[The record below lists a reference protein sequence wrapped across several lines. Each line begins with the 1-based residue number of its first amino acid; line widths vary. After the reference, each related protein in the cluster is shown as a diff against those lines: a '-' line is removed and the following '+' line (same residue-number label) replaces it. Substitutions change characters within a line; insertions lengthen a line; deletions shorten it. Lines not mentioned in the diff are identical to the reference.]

1 MNRMRTNQAHLER
14 AASYIY
20 KLEEVIHVTS
30 IAVRSPL
37 EITSSHMILLMKEA
51 SGELVIGGRCYTL
64 QRNQVFLLPPAASIQ
79 LNAHEGQPIDYY
91 QIRFHARQIVDD
103 SYLAQGEMDLLEG
116 ELQTSR
122 FHYLLDK
129 AQDIKHGLQSDN
141 SWDGM
146 KAGIQ
151 FQELMLVLFMD
162 TVGPHMADVNQGIA
176 NTLDYMKH
184 NYRTNITREKLAE
197 IAGLSPDY
205 YSRAFKKETGKS
217 PMEYLTEIR
226 INHAKQSL
234 LLTQE
239 SHRIIAQD
247 VGFSDEFYFSRK
259 FKAVT
264 GVSPSFY
271 VNRIKYT
278 DKIASMKH
286 LLTGHLLTLGIEP
299 YAAVI
304 NNVYPITIALRNTID
319 IGESK
324 LDMEKLMSAKPELII
339 MRETRNVEGAL
350 QEKLVRQIAPTI
362 TLSYYDDWRVHL
374 RTIASAI
381 GRTSEA
387 NSWLERYES
396 KAEEVRKQLGRQREE
411 RTVLIV
417 GIGEGR
423 MCVYGNR
430 NLGAVLYGDL
440 KLAAPCG
447 IEHIAHYKE
456 ITLDELHQF
465 DADHILLTNYKHDGS
480 LRMCQVMRRE
490 VRKLASDERW
500 QTLKAVKQQ
509 TVYSMVEHQHLY
521 TCYTSYSHELL
532 LNQVQRLMTT

>member
-1 MNRMRTNQAHLER
+1 MGTNQTLLER

-20 KLEEVIHVTS
+20 KLDEVIHVTS
-30 IAVRSPL
+30 GAVRPPL

-51 SGELVIGGRCYTL
+51 SGELVIGGHCYTL

-79 LNAHEGQPIDYY
+79 LNTYEGQPIDYY
-91 QIRFHARQIVDD
+91 RISFHVRQIVDD
-103 SYLAQGEMDLLEG
+103 SCLAQAELDVLDGQ
-116 ELQTSR
+116 LQTSR

-129 AQDIKHGLQSDN
+129 VQDIQNGLQSVN
-141 SWDGM
+141 RWDGI

-151 FQELMLVLFMD
+151 FQELMLVLLMD
-162 TVGPHMADVNQGIA
+162 TVSAHMADVNQGIA
-176 NTLDYMKH
+176 HTLDYMKH
-184 NYRTNITREKLAE
+184 NYHANITREKLAE

-205 YSRAFKKETGKS
+205 YSRAFKKKIGKS

-239 SHRIIAQD
+239 SHRIIAQN
-247 VGFSDEFYFSRK
+247 VGFSDEFYFSRR

-264 GVSPSFY
+264 GFSPSFY
-271 VNRIKYT
+271 VNRIKCT

-299 YAAVI
+299 YAAVV
-304 NNVYPITIALRNTID
+304 NNVYPITTELRNTIA

-339 MRETRNVEGAL
+339 MRETRNVDGAL
-350 QEKLVRQIAPTI
+350 LEKLVRQIAPTV

-374 RTIASAI
+374 RTIANVI

-387 NSWLERYES
+387 SDWLERYES
-396 KAEEVRKQLGRQREE
+396 KAEEVRKQLGRLREE

-440 KLAAPCG
+440 RLAAPCG
-447 IEHIAHYKE
+447 VEHIAHYKE

-480 LRMCQVMRRE
+480 QRMNQVLRGELHR
-490 VRKLASDERW
+490 LASDERW

-509 TVYSMVEHQHLY
+509 AVYSMVEHQHLY

-532 LNQVQRLMTT
+532 LNQIQSLMTT